1 MKKFN
6 WGNGIFLAVT
16 LFIIATLSVVSYI
29 ISLDFYLVSN
39 NHYEEGVKYQE
50 TIDNKTRAA
59 NLENPVI
66 VLFDEGTT
74 SIKLIFPDE
83 VLGDSLSGN
92 ITFYRPNNPNLDKK
106 YNLSLN
112 TEGLQTIPVGDFEK
126 GRWRLSVE
134 WEADSLTYLEEKN
147 IFI

>member
-39 NHYEEGVKYQE
+39 NHYEEGVQYQQ
-50 TIDNKTRAA
+50 TIDEKNRAK
-59 NLENPVI
+59 NLDNPVV
-66 VLFDEGTT
+66 VLFDEGST
-74 SIKLIFPDE
+74 SIKLIFPQE
-83 VLGDSLSGN
+83 IMSESLTGN
-92 ITFYRPNNPNLDKK
+92 VIFYRPNDPTLDKK
-106 YNLSLN
+106 YKLSLN

-126 GRWRLSVE
+126 GRWKLTVE
-134 WEADSLTYLEEKN
+134 WEVDSLTYLEEKN

>member
-6 WGNGIFLAVT
+6 WGTGIVLAVT

-29 ISLDFYLVSN
+29 ISLDFYLVSS
-39 NHYEEGVKYQE
+39 NHYEEGVEYQQ
-50 TIDNKTRAA
+50 TIDNKNRAE
-59 NLENPVI
+59 NLDNPVV

-74 SIKLIFPDE
+74 SIKLIFPE
-83 VLGDSLSGN
+83 EILSDSLSGN
-92 ITFYRPNNPNLDKK
+92 VTFYRPNDPALDKK
-106 YNLSLN
+106 YKLSLN
-112 TEGLQTIPVGDFEK
+112 SEGLQTIPVGDFEK
-126 GRWRLSVE
+126 GRWKLTVE